1 MQQRM
6 IAAGTAGTASRGNVR
21 NKAGESPVFVQLPM
35 KLEAPFF
42 RAE

>member
-21 NKAGESPVFVQLPM
+21 SKTGRNPVFVQLPM
-35 KLEAPFF
+35 KLEAPSF
-42 RAE
+42 RAG